1 MELSDRLGKQRIVL
15 AANIVDGYPSEFE
28 YTRDFLLRNGATRL
42 FTISSPLQKRSKGR
56 TVLCSYKN
64 GKLVRELSMPRPNFP
79 PFTYVLDLLLVLLR
93 KRYDLW
99 IGFNPFMTA
108 IGVMSSN
115 KGTVVNWGIDFVPH
129 RGEGGL
135 AETGY
140 RLLERLMMK
149 RIKVQVENTL
159 AARDARVLAHN
170 ITPPLQLLAPIGVW
184 SSDFSQPTL
193 DRHLNRKVVY
203 FGSIDER
210 NGASFLVKV
219 LRMLVLGDNRVTVE
233 IIGAGECAHLFTS
246 LEREFPQQVLFHGY
260 KESQAEV
267 NNILRKCTI
276 ALAPFEESSELF
288 TTFADPQK
296 LKYYAS
302 NGLPVILTDVATP
315 AKAMSEV
322 GAAIVLSHNN
332 PPQEWVTAI
341 TEFLDDENYWSSAAH
356 AAYSYSLRF
365 DRELIYTNTFSE
377 IFNVLD

>member
-1 MELSDRLGKQRIVL
+1 MELSERLGKQRIVL

-42 FTISSPLQKRSKGR
+42 FTIASPLQKRSKGR
-56 TVLCSYKN
+56 TVLCSYRN
-64 GKLVRELSMPRPNFP
+64 GELARELSIPRPNFP

-108 IGVMSSN
+108 IGAMSSN
-115 KGTVVNWGIDFVPH
+115 KGTVVNWGIDFVPQ

-135 AETGY
+135 AETSY

-149 RIKVQVENTL
+149 RIKVQVENTS

-170 ITPPLQLLAPIGVW
+170 ITPPLQLIAPIGVW
-184 SSDFSQPTL
+184 SSDFSQPTR

-210 NGASFLVKV
+210 NGASFLAKV
-219 LRMLVLGDNRVTVE
+219 LRSLVLGDNRVTVE

-246 LEREFPQQVLFHGY
+246 LAREFPHQVFFHGY

-267 NNILRKCTI
+267 NNILRNCTI
-276 ALAPFEESSELF
+276 ALAPFEESSQLF
-288 TTFADPQK
+288 TAFADPQK

-315 AKAMSEV
+315 ARTMSEV

-332 PPQEWVTAI
+332 PPQVWVTAI
-341 TEFLDDENYWSSAAH
+341 TQFLDDENYWSSAAH
-356 AAYSYSLRF
+356 AAYRYSLRF

-377 IFNVLD
+377 IFHVLD